1 MIYKRIVLLF
11 VFFYALIVFLGGC
24 SSEKDNSEPPAPLV
38 ELTSSLNLKQLW
50 SANAGGGSDEAY
62 TKIAPAFHNEQL
74 FTASPTGLVRAFN
87 FSDGK
92 LLWEKQ
98 VNVQISGGPGIG
110 NGLIVVGSHKGEVV
124 ALSETDG
131 TELWRAQVSSEV
143 LAKPRISDEIVV
155 VRTIDGKLYA
165 FDSGSG
171 IQSWIYERNRVPL
184 LTLRGTSTPV
194 IKQDLIIAGFDNG
207 KIAALEL
214 QTGKVLW
221 EAPVAVPSGR
231 TQLERMVDIDADPL
245 LVDDT
250 VYVTSTNGRTIA
262 IDLILGKLLWEK
274 DLSSYAGLGV
284 DSDYL
289 YLSDTKGHIWALE
302 RDSGH
307 EWWKQEKLQARAVT
321 APVNIGDY
329 VVVGDFE
336 GYLHWMRREDGEL
349 VARYKMGSA
358 SIIVP
363 PLVIDDILIA
373 YDSSGKMVALQVEE

>member
-1 MIYKRIVLLF
+1 MRYKRIVL
-11 VFFYALIVFLGGC
+11 FYALIVLIGGC

-38 ELTSSLNLKQLW
+38 ELESSLNFKRLW
-50 SANAGGGSDEAY
+50 TAYAGGGSDQAD
-62 TKIAPAFHNEQL
+62 TKIGPAFQNKQL
-74 FTASPTGLVRAFN
+74 FTASPTGIVRAFN

-98 VNVQISGGPGIG
+98 LNVQISGGPGIG
-110 NGLIVVGSHKGEVV
+110 NGLVLVGSHKGTVV

-131 TELWRAQVSSEV
+131 TERWRGQVSSEV
-143 LAKPRISDEIVV
+143 LAKPRVSEQVVV

-165 FDSGSG
+165 FDSQSG
-171 IQSWIYERNRVPL
+171 MNLWIYERNRVPL

-194 IKQDLIIAGFDNG
+194 VKQDLIIAGFDNG
-207 KIAALEL
+207 KIAALAL
-214 QTGKVLW
+214 HTGKVLW
-221 EAPVAVPSGR
+221 EAPVAVPRGR
-231 TQLERMVDIDADPL
+231 TQLERIVDIDADPL

-250 VYVTSTNGRTIA
+250 VYVSSTQGRTIA
-262 IDLILGKLLWEK
+262 IDLIQGKLLWEK

-284 DSDYL
+284 DYDYI
-289 YLSDTKGHIWALE
+289 YVSDTKSNIWALE

-307 EWWKQEKLQARAVT
+307 EWWKQEKLKARAVT

-336 GYLHWMRREDGEL
+336 GYLHWMRRDNGEF

-363 PLVIDDILIA
+363 PLVIDEILVA
-373 YDSSGKMVALQVEE
+373 YDSSGKMVALQVKK